1 MHFLPY
7 FHAQLHHTSQCI
19 YQSPL
24 TAACLYRHLAFRFKC
39 ILWSST
45 SWWKGTKKYKLNYVW
60 WLNTP
65 DIPCFRVEGV
75 WQYYSCEEW
84 RYLRAF
90 IFYNIDPI
98 CKNCTTLNF
107 LHWPQSMMLE
117 KHNICVVDQ
126 GVEKRTMPGYHF
138 TQRFCNSPQEDFW
151 VHSVFL
157 YYQYL
162 LKIVLLGL
170 GSNISSLQLSAV
182 QNHAPY
188 MLLLDSS

>member
-1 MHFLPY
+1 
-7 FHAQLHHTSQCI
+7 
-19 YQSPL
+19 
-24 TAACLYRHLAFRFKC
+24 
-39 ILWSST
+39 
-45 SWWKGTKKYKLNYVW
+45 
-60 WLNTP
+60 
-65 DIPCFRVEGV
+65 
-75 WQYYSCEEW
+75 
-84 RYLRAF
+84 
-90 IFYNIDPI
+90 
-98 CKNCTTLNF
+98 
-107 LHWPQSMMLE
+107 MMLE